1 MVLIKNI
8 RELQEGLSKLS
19 ELEKEIEL
27 IADNMAKC
35 LNAKGTIF
43 LAGNGGSCSDAIH
56 IAAELTGRF
65 LTDRIGL
72 PAIALG
78 TNVAEV
84 TSISNDFSFA
94 KIFSRPLKALSR
106 SGDIFIAIST
116 SGNSQNLLE
125 AVDVANKKNMLTI
138 GFLGQEGGLLQNKVK
153 IALRVP
159 FSKTPRIQEIHIF
172 LAHSIC
178 ELLETKLGYK

>member
-19 ELEKEIEL
+19 ELEEEIEL
-27 IADNMAKC
+27 VVDNITRC
-35 LNAKGTIF
+35 LNSKGTIF

-78 TNVAEV
+78 TNMAEV
-84 TSISNDFSFA
+84 TSISNDFSFT
-94 KIFSRPLKALSR
+94 KIFSRPLEALSK

-116 SGNSQNLLE
+116 SGDSQNLLE
-125 AVDVANKKNMLTI
+125 AVNVANKKNLLTI
-138 GFLGQEGGLLQNKVK
+138 GFLGQGGGLLKNEVN

-159 FSKTPRIQEIHIF
+159 SFKTPRIQEIHIF

-178 ELLETKLGYK
+178 ELVESKLGFK